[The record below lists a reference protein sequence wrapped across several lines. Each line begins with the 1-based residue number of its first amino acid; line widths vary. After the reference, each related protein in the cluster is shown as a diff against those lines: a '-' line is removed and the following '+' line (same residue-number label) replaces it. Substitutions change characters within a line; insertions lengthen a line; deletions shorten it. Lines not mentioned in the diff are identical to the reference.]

1 MLRLDEIKQAA
12 LAVGFDDCGVARADA
27 LTDEEYPLREWL
39 RRGWHGDLDYM
50 ERNADKRMDPRLLVP
65 GAKSVICCVSAY
77 PPPDD
82 ILPASGGNPGN
93 PGNRFDKISQDL
105 NDPNESWKSNN
116 NLHDF
121 QDFAK
126 REKVAAY
133 AKYRDYHKDIK
144 QMLFALRERLG
155 IEGKCCCDTVPIS
168 DKHWAARAG
177 LGWIGRHTLLV
188 TPRWGSWVNLGEIVT
203 TEEIKHNSSLIIHH
217 SVPPVAAASTPVPTT
232 PSPPTALPCSTSPAA
247 PPTTPPTTSAS
258 YPPTSTPTAT
268 PWAATSANSPVPSTK
283 LSLEPIKTLRFPC
296 KLCLILKPIC
306 RTLERYLAVGAV
318 EIVETKKRQT
328 GTA

>member
-1 MLRLDEIKQAA
+1 MLSSTEIKQAA
-12 LAVGFDDCGVARADA
+12 LAVGFDDCGIARADA

-50 ERNADKRMDPRLLVP
+50 ARNADKRMDPRLLVP

-116 NLHDF
+116 NLQDF

-144 QMLFALRERLG
+144 QMLFALCERLG

-203 TEEIKHNSSLIIHH
+203 IEECSEYSDYSENSENSDFC
-217 SVPPVAAASTPVPTT
+217 SNCGRCVAACPNHAIAPDGPPMLNVTRCTAYYTT
-232 PSPPTALPCSTSPAA
+232 HHQRELPADIDTRGYTQGCD
-247 PPTTPPTTSAS
+247 
-258 YPPTSTPTAT
+258 
-268 PWAATSANSPVPSTK
+268 
-283 LSLEPIKTLRFPC
+283 
-296 KLCLILKPIC
+296 LCQ
-306 RTLERYLAVGAV
+306 LACPFNRRPLGLD
-318 EIVETKKRQT
+318 
-328 GTA
+328 G